1 MTIADVRKKLHD
13 YIEQADDERLKVF
26 YALFENDINTESA
39 IDEGLVKEL
48 DKRWESYSSGKSKTY
63 TLEESKEQ
71 IKKHRA
77 NKKNNA
83 A

>member
-13 YIEQADDERLKVF
+13 YIELADDERLKVF

-39 IDEGLVKEL
+39 IDADLVKEL
-48 DKRWESYSSGKSKTY
+48 DKRWESYSSGKSKAY
-63 TLEESKEQ
+63 TLEESMAQ